1 MASNANLKWYYQFVE
16 QICVYLQA
24 ENQLHPCPR
33 DIAKICKLLILGT
46 LGMPGYPHTK
56 W

>member
-1 MASNANLKWYYQFVE
+1 MQTQSDYQFVE

-24 ENQLHPCPR
+24 ENQLHSHPR
-33 DIAKICKLLILGT
+33 DIAKICKILILGT
-46 LGMPGYPHTK
+46 LGIHTQNDSIN